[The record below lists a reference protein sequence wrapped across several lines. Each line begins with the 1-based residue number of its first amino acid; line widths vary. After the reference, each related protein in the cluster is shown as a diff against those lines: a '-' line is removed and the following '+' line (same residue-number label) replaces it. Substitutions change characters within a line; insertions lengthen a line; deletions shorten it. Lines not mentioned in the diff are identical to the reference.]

1 MKFKRSYL
9 VDELG
14 LPYDAYLGCEIISR
28 DIIDTSRW
36 SIHYELIFKLK
47 DKFYMTWYTEGAT
60 EQQDERPWECD
71 NTVDC
76 EEVEPVEVTVI
87 KYVKKKGDENGS

>member
-1 MKFKRSYL
+1 MKFKKDYL
-9 VDELG
+9 MNELG
-14 LPYDAYLGCEIISR
+14 LPYYEYDGCKIISKKIVDR
-28 DIIDTSRW
+28 GRW

-60 EQQDERPWECD
+60 EQQDERPWEYD
-71 NTVDC
+71 DTVDC